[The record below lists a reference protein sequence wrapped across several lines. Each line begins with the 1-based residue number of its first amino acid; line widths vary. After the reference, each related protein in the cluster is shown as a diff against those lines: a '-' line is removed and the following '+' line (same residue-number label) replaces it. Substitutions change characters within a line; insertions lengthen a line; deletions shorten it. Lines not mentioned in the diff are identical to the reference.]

1 MKISDNSIERLRQS
15 ISRIV
20 EQNRQLEEDNQKLS
34 RLCSQQQQELEQIKQ
49 RLHESESKLKAVM
62 LAGSLVEVSGGTKI
76 ARQRVNNL
84 LRDIDRCI
92 SLVNK

>member
-1 MKISDNSIERLRQS
+1 MKISDNSIERLKHS
-15 ISRIV
+15 INRIV
-20 EQNRQLEEDNQKLS
+20 EQNRRLENDNQKLS
-34 RLCSQQQQELEQIKQ
+34 RLCGEQQQELEQIKQ
-49 RLHESESKLKAVM
+49 RLEDSESKLKAVM